1 MTSGFV
7 SGRSAAAALLL
18 ISAAGLQGCL
28 DAVII
33 GGAATGIMVAADR
46 RQPEVILGDERIDF
60 TGSSRVA
67 DVLKDQ
73 GHINVTCYN
82 NRVLLSGE
90 VPTAELKAQVEK
102 IVGEVPKVKDVV
114 NELEVSGTSSY
125 ASRGNDSFIT
135 GKVKG
140 NFITAGKFQ
149 ANHVKV
155 VTEAGIVYLMG
166 LVTREE
172 ADAASEI
179 ARGTGGVQKV
189 VRVFEYV
196 VVTAR

>member
-1 MTSGFV
+1 MKLHPV
-7 SGRSAAAALLL
+7 ARRSAAAGLLL
-18 ISAAGLQGCL
+18 ISAAGLVGCL
-28 DAVII
+28 GPVIV
-33 GGAATGIMVAADR
+33 GGAAAGIMVAVDR

-60 TGSSRVA
+60 SGSSRVG

-73 GHINVTCYN
+73 GHVNVTSYN
-82 NRVLLSGE
+82 NMVLLSGE

-102 IVGEVPKVKDVV
+102 IVSEVPKVKSVV
-114 NELEVSGTSSY
+114 NELQISGASSY
-125 ASRGNDSFIT
+125 ASRSNDALIT

-140 NFITAGKFQ
+140 NFITANKFQ

-155 VTEAGIVYLMG
+155 VTEAGVVYLMG

-179 ARGTGGVQKV
+179 ARGTGSVQKV

-196 VVTAR
+196 VLNTK

>member
-1 MTSGFV
+1 MTSTSV
-7 SGRSAAAALLL
+7 SGRWTAAVLLL

-28 DAVII
+28 DAVIV

-46 RQPEVILGDERIDF
+46 RPADIMLDDERIDF
-60 TGSSRVA
+60 SGSSRA
-67 DVLKDQ
+67 SDVLKGQ
-73 GHINVTCYN
+73 GHVNVASYN
-82 NRVLLSGE
+82 NLALITGE

-102 IVGEVPKVKDVV
+102 IVNEVPKVKSVV
-114 NELEVSGTSSY
+114 NDLQVTGTSSY
-125 ASRGNDSFIT
+125 GSRSNDSYIT
-135 GKVKG
+135 SKVKG
-140 NFITAGKFQ
+140 NFITANKFQ

-155 VTEAGIVYLMG
+155 VTEDGVVYLMG

-189 VRVFEYV
+189 VRVFEYIV
-196 VVTAR
+196 VPAK